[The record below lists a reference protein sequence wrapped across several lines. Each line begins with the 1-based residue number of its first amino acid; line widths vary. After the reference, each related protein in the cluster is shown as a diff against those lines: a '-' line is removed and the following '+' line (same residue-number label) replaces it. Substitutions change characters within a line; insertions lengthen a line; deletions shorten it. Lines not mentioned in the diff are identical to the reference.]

1 MPLHWTLEAW
11 SLLMIRLGVFAV
23 TSTSPKKA
31 GSVWI
36 PVETPL
42 LNSTKTPLNEKD
54 VKLQRY
60 QDFKRGILYGS
71 LVLVY
76 SSLKNDPFRLCKLTY
91 KPNSGITPEGHIEV
105 LTSSNDTDYRD
116 MIQGFSAETAYYHN
130 ITYRAIT
137 WLYRGGTAEY
147 YESRVIFTDYKH
159 CIILRTEQY
168 SNLCELFTAG
178 RHDSDRVNSWCFF
191 IYTVFC
197 GTPAVTFKS
206 LGECWPGP
214 AETQP
219 SS

>member
-1 MPLHWTLEAW
+1 MPLHLHLEAW
-11 SLLMIRLGVFAV
+11 SLLMICLGVFVV
-23 TSTSPKKA
+23 TSTSPSKA

-42 LNSTKTPLNEKD
+42 LNSTETPLNEKD
-54 VKLQRY
+54 VKLERY

-76 SSLKNDPFRLCKLTY
+76 SSLKNDSFRLCKLTY

-116 MIQGFSAETAYYHN
+116 MLQGFSAETAYYHN
-130 ITYRAIT
+130 KTYRAIT

-147 YESRVIFTDYKH
+147 YASRVIFTDYKH
-159 CIILRTEQY
+159 CIILRTEEY
-168 SNLCELFTAG
+168 GNLCELFTAG

-214 AETQP
+214 AET
-219 SS
+219 